1 MKMGSFFKAFW
12 QELRSALRDG
22 LLLLCALALALGG
35 VLAVRPLAQ
44 AYLEGRQDT
53 GILQVA
59 LVDEEDS
66 FYTRLVLSGIESAPS
81 VAEGLVL
88 IPASRTE
95 AEALLTEHA
104 VCAAVIVPAGF
115 VESVQ
120 SGQFRPLEVV
130 LNDALPFGASI
141 VEEAV
146 HSGVYLM
153 SAVQNSLYGVYQG
166 LAELGLEQAELERQ
180 FNREMLVL
188 IGEALN
194 RNAVF
199 TSETLS
205 PWRGGIFAHYMSSVL
220 LLFLCALSLYHLYR
234 RGQAARSALSSR
246 MRALGWPYAL
256 LAGADLA
263 ASSALLTLFGGTLA
277 LVIAGLCGASTE
289 NSAVALCLVSAFALY
304 VCAMSHAVMQLSW
317 EQGAAALIMGVHL
330 VGMVLAGALIPHI
343 YLFAGGAPQLLSDVL
358 PHAVWHRALTRLFT
372 GQSLPP
378 HLYAVCF
385 LHVAVMVVIAMK
397 VGHRREEG
405 GL

>member
-1 MKMGSFFKAFW
+1 MKIGWFFRIFQ
-12 QELRSALRDG
+12 QELRSTFRDG
-22 LLLLCALALALGG
+22 LLLICALALALGG
-35 VLAVRPLAQ
+35 ILIVRPLAQ
-44 AYLEGRQDT
+44 VYLEGRQDT
-53 GILQVA
+53 GVLQVA

-81 VAEGLVL
+81 VAEGLAL
-88 IPASRTE
+88 ISTSRAE
-95 AEALLTEHA
+95 AEALLAEHA

-120 SGQFRPLEVV
+120 SGQFQSLEVV
-130 LNDALPFGASI
+130 LNGALPFGASL

-153 SAVQNSLYGVYQG
+153 SAVQNSLYGVYLG

-180 FNREMLVL
+180 FNREMLIL
-188 IGEALN
+188 IGEALD

-220 LLFLCALSLYHLYR
+220 LLFLCALSLYHFYR
-234 RGQAARSALSSR
+234 RRQTARSALSGR
-246 MRALGWPYAL
+246 MRALGWPYEL

-263 ASSALLTLFGGTLA
+263 ASSALLALFGGTLT
-277 LVIAGLCGASTE
+277 LVIAGLCGASIGK
-289 NSAVALCLVSAFALY
+289 SIAALCLVSAFALY
-304 VCAMSHAVMQLSW
+304 VCAMSHAVLQLSQ
-317 EQGAAALIMGVHL
+317 EQSAAAFIMGGHL
-330 VGMVLAGALIPHI
+330 VGMVLAGALVPHI
-343 YLFAGGAPQLLSDVL
+343 YLFAGGAPQLLNDAL

-372 GQSLPP
+372 GQSLPL

-385 LHVAVMVVIAMK
+385 LHVAVMVVLALK
-397 VGHRREEG
+397 AGHWREEG
-405 GL
+405 SP

>member
-1 MKMGSFFKAFW
+1 MKIGWFFRVFR
-12 QELRSALRDG
+12 QELRSAFRDG
-22 LLLLCALALALGG
+22 LLLFCALALALGG
-35 VLAVRPLAQ
+35 VLVVRPLAQ
-44 AYLEGRQDT
+44 AYLVRRQDT
-53 GILQVA
+53 GVLQVA
-59 LVDEEDS
+59 VVDEEDS
-66 FYTRLVLSGIESAPS
+66 FYTRLVLSGIENAPS

-95 AEALLTEHA
+95 MEALLTQHA

-115 VESVQ
+115 VKSVQ
-120 SGQFRPLEVV
+120 SGQFQALEVV
-130 LNDALPFGASI
+130 LNDALPFGASL

-146 HSGVYLM
+146 HSGIYLM

-180 FNREMLVL
+180 FNREMLIL

-220 LLFLCALSLYHLYR
+220 LLFLCALSLYHVYR
-234 RGQAARSALSSR
+234 RGQTARSALSGR
-246 MRALGWPYAL
+246 MRALGRPYAL

-263 ASSALLTLFGGTLA
+263 ASAALVALFGGMLA
-277 LVIAGLCGASTE
+277 LVAAGLCGTSIGKSIA
-289 NSAVALCLVSAFALY
+289 ALCLVAAFALY
-304 VCAMSHAVMQLSW
+304 VCAMSHAAMQLSQ

-343 YLFAGGAPQLLSDVL
+343 YLFAGAAPPLLNDVL

-372 GQSLPP
+372 GESLPL

-385 LHVAVMVVIAMK
+385 LHVAVMVAVALK
-397 VGHRREEG
+397 AGHRREEV